1 MKFTFDREL
10 MLTSFQPAA
19 AVAPSR
25 SPKPILQSVKLICD
39 ESTSVLMATDTEVGI
54 RVVVEGIEVAVPGS
68 IVLPV
73 DLFGQILRECTDE
86 KLNVEIKDSEIAV
99 TGDSSSYKIPSQNPD
114 EFPDVSR
121 VESDSYLQLK
131 AGLMSELIK
140 RTFFAT
146 DSESS
151 RYALGG
157 LLLELDGAKL
167 VAVGTDGRRLA
178 KMEGPVEVVGSVELG
193 ASTTIVPTRSM
204 TLISRALV
212 NPDAEVKIIISDNQ
226 VIFSSD
232 RVILTSR
239 LVEGRYPKWQEVF
252 PSLTDS
258 TKIEM
263 TVGDFHSK
271 LKQAAIVAND
281 ESRGITFTF
290 NKGTLTMDAAA
301 SERGQSHTEMPIT
314 YDGEELSVSMD
325 HRYVSDFLKALDP
338 SSQFSVHVENSQAAV
353 LFLTDDGYS
362 YIIMP
367 LARDR

>member
-1 MKFTFDREL
+1 MKFSFDREL
-10 MLTSFQPAA
+10 MLASFQPAA

-39 ESTSVLMATDTEVGI
+39 ETTCVLMATDTEVGI
-54 RVVVEGIEVAVPGS
+54 RIVVEGIEVAVPGS

-86 KLNVEIKDSEIAV
+86 KLSVEIKNTEIAV

-114 EFPDVSR
+114 EFPDISS
-121 VESDSYLQLK
+121 VESDAFLQVK
-131 AGLMSELIK
+131 SGLLSELIK

-157 LLLELDGAKL
+157 LLLELDGSKL
-167 VAVGTDGRRLA
+167 IAVGTDGRRLA
-178 KMEGPVEVVGSVELG
+178 KMEGPVEVVGGVELG
-193 ASTTIVPTRSM
+193 TSSTIVPTRAM

-212 NPDAEVKIIISDNQ
+212 NPDADVKIMVSDNQ
-226 VIFSSD
+226 VVFSSD
-232 RVILTSR
+232 RVTLTSR
-239 LVEGRYPKWQEVF
+239 LVEGRYPKWKEVF
-252 PSLTDS
+252 PDQAAS
-258 TKIEM
+258 TRIDM
-263 TVGDFHSK
+263 TVGNIHSK

-290 NKGTLTMDAAA
+290 SSGTLTMDAAA

-314 YDGEELSVSMD
+314 FDGEELSVSMD

-338 SSQFSVHVENSQAAV
+338 SSQFAIHLENSQAAV
-353 LFLTDDGYS
+353 LFVTEDGYS

-367 LARDR
+367 LAKDR